1 MTDAKLAR
9 RSLLGAAGL
18 LAAAPLAAPALAKGL
33 AEWKMVTSWPKN
45 LPGPGVSAERLA
57 ASIGKLSDGR
67 LTVKV
72 YAAGELVPALEAFDA
87 VAGGTAEMAHTAAI
101 YWQGKMPA
109 APFYTT
115 APFGLTPLEHMI
127 WVEQGGGQALW
138 EKLYRPFGVQ
148 PYMGGNTG
156 FSMAGW
162 YRREIASLDDVKG
175 LKIRIVGLGGE
186 VFRRLGATPVSLPT
200 GEVLPAL
207 QAGVV
212 DAAEVLAPWSD
223 AAFGY
228 HKVTKLYY
236 GPGFNK
242 PNGTGEAIVSLKALE
257 ALPADLRE
265 IVAAACRLEHA
276 TALTLA
282 EWNNAQS
289 LEVLKGTHGV
299 QVKAM
304 PADVLAAASRIADDL
319 MSEIA
324 AKDAL
329 SKEVVDSYR
338 AARARTG
345 GWLRITQGV
354 FLAARDG

>member
-1 MTDAKLAR
+1 MSLSR
-9 RSLLGAAGL
+9 RSALGAAGL
-18 LAAAPLAAPALAKGL
+18 LAAAPLATPALAKGL

-45 LPGPGVSAERLA
+45 LPGPGLSAERLA
-57 ASIGKLSDGR
+57 ASIGRLSDGR

-72 YAAGELVPALEAFDA
+72 FAAGELVPALEAFDA

-109 APFYTT
+109 APLYTT

-127 WVEQGGGQALW
+127 WVEQAGGQALW
-138 EKLYRPFGVQ
+138 DRLYRPFGVR
-148 PYMGGNTG
+148 PFMGGNTG

-162 YRREIASLDDVKG
+162 YRREVASLDDVKG

-186 VFRRLGATPVSLPT
+186 VFRRMGATPVSLPT

-212 DAAEVLAPWSD
+212 DAAEVLAPYSD
-223 AAFGY
+223 AAFGF

-242 PNGTGEAIVSLKALE
+242 PNGTGEAIVSTTAFE
-257 ALPADLRE
+257 SLPADLRE
-265 IVAAACRLEHA
+265 IVAGACRLEHA
-276 TALTLA
+276 NALTLA
-282 EWNNAQS
+282 EWNNAAS
-289 LEVLKGTHGV
+289 LEMLKTTHGV

-304 PADVLAAASRIADDL
+304 PADVLAAAAGIAEDL
-319 MSEIA
+319 LGEIA
-324 AKDAL
+324 GKDAL

-338 AARARTG
+338 AARTRTG
-345 GWLRITQGV
+345 SWMRVTQSA
-354 FLAARDG
+354 FLGARQG

>member
-1 MTDAKLAR
+1 MTNLTRRHALGLA
-9 RSLLGAAGL
+9 GAVA
-18 LAAAPLAAPALAKGL
+18 LATPALAKGL

-45 LPGPGVSAERLA
+45 LPGPGLSAERLA
-57 ASIGKLSDGR
+57 ASIGKLSEGR

-72 YAAGELVPALEAFDA
+72 FAAGELVPALETFDA

-109 APFYTT
+109 APLFTT
-115 APFGLTPLEHMI
+115 APFGPTPLEHMI
-127 WVEQGGGQALW
+127 WIEQAGGQALW

-148 PYMGGNTG
+148 PWMGGNTG

-162 YRREIASLDDVKG
+162 FRRPINTLDDLKG
-175 LKIRIVGLGGE
+175 LKIRVVGLGGE
-186 VFRRLGATPVSLPT
+186 IYRRLGATPVSLPT

-223 AAFGY
+223 LAFGY

-242 PNGTGEAIVSLKALE
+242 PNGTGEAIVSIKALE

-265 IVAAACRLEHA
+265 IVAAACRLEHVH
-276 TALTLA
+276 ALTLA

-289 LEVLKGTHGV
+289 LDVLKAKHGV
-299 QVKAM
+299 EVRPM
-304 PADVLAAASRIADDL
+304 PGVVLAAAAREAEAIID
-319 MSEIA
+319 EIA
-324 AKDAL
+324 ARDAL
-329 SKEVVDSYR
+329 SREVVENWR

-345 GWLRITQGV
+345 SW
-354 FLAARDG
+354 LAATQTPFTTARDA

>member
-1 MTDAKLAR
+1 MTVLTRRRTLGLA
-9 RSLLGAAGL
+9 GAFVAT
-18 LAAAPLAAPALAKGL
+18 PLAAPALAKGL
-33 AEWKMVTSWPKN
+33 VEWKMVTAWPKN
-45 LPGPGVSAERLA
+45 LPGPGLSAERLA
-57 ASIGKLSDGR
+57 ASIGRLSDGR

-72 YAAGELVPALEAFDA
+72 FAAGELVPALETFDA
-87 VAGGTAEMAHTAAI
+87 VSGGTAEMAHTAAI

-109 APFYTT
+109 APLFTT

-127 WVEQGGGQALW
+127 WVENAGGQALW

-148 PYMGGNTG
+148 PWMGGNTG

-162 YRREIASLDDVKG
+162 YRREVKGLDDVKG

-186 VFRRLGATPVSLPT
+186 VFRRLGATPVAMPT

-207 QAGVV
+207 QSGVV
-212 DAAEVLAPWSD
+212 DAAEVLAPYSD

-242 PNGTGEAIVSLKALE
+242 PNGTGEAIVAIKALE
-257 ALPADLRE
+257 ALAPDLRE

-276 TALTLA
+276 NALTLA

-289 LEVLKGTHGV
+289 LEALKTTHGV

-304 PADVLAAASRIADDL
+304 PEDVLRAAAGHAEAIVG
-319 MSEIA
+319 EIA
-324 AKDAL
+324 ARDAL
-329 SKEVVDSYR
+329 SREVVDSWR

-345 GWLRITQGV
+345 SWLRITQGS
-354 FLAARDG
+354 FLEARQG